1 MKQDAAKLFGKK
13 FSSGASVGESPS
25 GQKEVTIQGDVTFDL
40 PPLLMKEFKVPPS
53 CIYFLEDDGKS
64 LRPYE

>member
-1 MKQDAAKLFGKK
+1 M
-13 FSSGASVGESPS
+13 GESPS